1 MNGLAGATRIDGRWK
16 TAIETCRNR
25 LLLVGVMFLAVFGVI
40 ALRLVDV
47 SLFPENARRTAER
60 QRPASGPI
68 AVRADIVDRNGVLL
82 ASNVTTPSLIADPR
96 MVDDPAETTERLAAV
111 LPGLDREAAE
121 RKLSSNRGFVWL
133 RRHLTPR
140 QKYLVNRL
148 GIPGLDFRSEV
159 RRVYPLGSLAGH
171 LVGFT
176 DIDGRGL
183 AGVERRFDEA
193 LRAKDS
199 ALALSVDVRV
209 QHALAAELERALA
222 KFQASGAAGLVMDA
236 ATAELLAMVSLPA
249 FNPNFFRHAGKEQ
262 LFNRAAL
269 GVYEMGSVFK
279 IFTAAMALD
288 GGTATLGDRYDATKP
303 LRVSRFVIRDYRP
316 KNRWLTVPEIL
327 RYSSNIGTAR
337 MVLQVGHDRHLGFMS
352 ELGMLRP
359 AGLELPELGR
369 PLVPA
374 TWRKINSVTASYG
387 YGLAVTPVHVAAG
400 VSAVV
405 NGGVYREPTLLR
417 RADGPPAAGRRVI
430 SEATSRDMRRLLRLV
445 VARGTGRNAG
455 RTGYL
460 VGGKT
465 GTTEKAVGGGYRE
478 KDLISS
484 FVGAFPMDA
493 PRYVVMVM
501 LDEPKGTA
509 ETHGY
514 ATGGWVAAPSAGAVI
529 RRIAPLLGVA
539 PVAERDPARAALAI
553 GPGHGPRPRERRI
566 AAH

>member
-1 MNGLAGATRIDGRWK
+1 MNGLADGTRIDGRWK

-25 LLLVGVMFLAVFGVI
+25 LLLVGVMFLSTFCVI

-47 SLFPENARRTAER
+47 SLFPEGARQTAER
-60 QRPASGPI
+60 LRATPGPD
-68 AVRADIVDRNGVLL
+68 AARADIVDRNGVLL
-82 ASNVTTPSLIADPR
+82 ASDVTMPSLIADPR
-96 MVDDPAETTERLAAV
+96 LVVDPAGAAERLAAV
-111 LPGLDREAAE
+111 LPGLDRETAE
-121 RKLSSNRGFVWL
+121 RKLSSNRRFVWL
-133 RRHLTPR
+133 RRHLTPH
-140 QKYLVNRL
+140 QQNLVNRM
-148 GIPGLDFRSEV
+148 GIPGLDFRPEV

-183 AGVERRFDEA
+183 AGVERHFDEA
-193 LRAKDS
+193 LRVKDS
-199 ALALSVDVRV
+199 ALALSVDARV
-209 QHALAAELERALA
+209 QHALAAELGRALA
-222 KFQASGAAGLVMDA
+222 KFRASGAAGLVMDA

-249 FNPNFFRHAGKEQ
+249 FNPNFFRLAGKEE

-279 IFTAAMALD
+279 IFTTAMALD
-288 GGTATLGDRYDATKP
+288 DGTATLGDRYAATRP
-303 LRVSRFVIRDYRP
+303 LRVSRFVIRDYHPR
-316 KNRWLTVPEIL
+316 NRWLTVPEIF
-327 RYSSNIGTAR
+327 RYSSNIGTVR
-337 MVLQVGHDRHLGFMS
+337 MVLEVGHDRHLGFMS
-352 ELGMLRP
+352 ELGMLGP
-359 AGLELPELGR
+359 AGLEMPEAGR

-374 TWRKINSVTASYG
+374 TWREINSVTASYG

-405 NGGVYREPTLLR
+405 NGGVYRRPTLLR
-417 RADGPPAAGRRVI
+417 RADGPAAAGRRVI

-445 VARGTGRNAG
+445 VERGTGRNAG

-465 GTTEKAVGGGYRE
+465 GTTEKAAGGGYRK

-484 FVGAFPMDA
+484 FVGAFPMDG
-493 PRYVVMVM
+493 PRYVVLVM
-501 LDEPKGTA
+501 LDEPRGTA
-509 ETHGY
+509 ETGGY
-514 ATGGWVAAPSAGAVI
+514 ATGGWVAAPAARAVI

-553 GPGHGPRPRERRI
+553 GPGGDPRERQV